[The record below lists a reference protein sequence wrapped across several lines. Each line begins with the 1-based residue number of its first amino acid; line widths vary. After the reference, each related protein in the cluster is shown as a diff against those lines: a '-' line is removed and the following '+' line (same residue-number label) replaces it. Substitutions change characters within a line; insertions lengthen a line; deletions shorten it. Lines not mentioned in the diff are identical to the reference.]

1 MSKLGR
7 IAGRLLMAATFV
19 ESGLKVA
26 REPGPRPKL
35 AASIGIP
42 QPELATRANGAGMA
56 VGGILLATGIDERY
70 AAGILAGLLVPTTRV
85 RASLLGGGA
94 GRRPCRPADP
104 LHEEPLD
111 ARRACVHGELG
122 VTPISRPEVPAP
134 GGGLVQD

>member
-56 VGGILLATGIDERY
+56 VGGILLATGIGERY
-70 AAGILAGLLVPTTRV
+70 AAGILAGLLVPTTLAAHRFWEV
-85 RASLLGGGA
+85 EQDAGRAGQRIHFMKNLSMLGGLLYMA
-94 GRRPCRPADP
+94 SS
-104 LHEEPLD
+104 E
-111 ARRACVHGELG
+111 
-122 VTPISRPEVPAP
+122 
-134 GGGLVQD
+134 